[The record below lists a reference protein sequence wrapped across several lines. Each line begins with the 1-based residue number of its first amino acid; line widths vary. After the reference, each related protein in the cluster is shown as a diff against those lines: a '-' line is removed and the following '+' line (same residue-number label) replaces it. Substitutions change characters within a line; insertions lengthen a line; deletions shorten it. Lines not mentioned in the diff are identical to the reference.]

1 NLVLQESTYT
11 KTDGTQGKMVDVN
24 FSYDSIHTQY
34 LEELPPENTAN
45 LQGFGYLRDLNQAAS
60 LSKDLHHQLNEYS
73 QLTTKDEQLNHL
85 DSLLKSWAQTSPYY
99 SNDPIDI
106 QSKTFYRNEEFFQN
120 NKDVPRI
127 TASQANVMQNGLKNL
142 NEQLD
147 SEQLKSFNQEETQDK
162 LHILQ
167 SFYGIN
173 HHTIYLNKPD
183 ELDDII
189 DNIDND
195 YAALKED
202 TYQHL
207 LFQTRLKPYLQEI
220 EIDENEEIHFEKV
233 ADKFNEVFNTLPE
246 KALIDLSEFLQHS
259 NLGQLNPQF
268 NQQFATF
275 YEQTENA
282 ETLVDQETAAQII
295 HANHEVSLTDET
307 AEIILLGNVIDKEN
321 FAKIES
327 ITAENE
333 DDWAMHDTETIPD
346 WRDIE
351 GDDEDDNDWFV

>member
-1 NLVLQESTYT
+1 M
-11 KTDGTQGKMVDVN
+11 GAN
-24 FSYDSIHTQY
+24 FT
-34 LEELPPENTAN
+34 
-45 LQGFGYLRDLNQAAS
+45 
-60 LSKDLHHQLNEYS
+60 
-73 QLTTKDEQLNHL
+73 
-85 DSLLKSWAQTSPYY
+85 LLFKRPHC
-99 SNDPIDI
+99 DI

-120 NKDVPRI
+120 NKDVPHI
-127 TASQANVMQNGLKNL
+127 TANQANLMQNGLKNL

-183 ELDDII
+183 ELEKII

-233 ADKFNEVFNTLPE
+233 AEKFNEVFNTLPE
-246 KALIDLSEFLQHS
+246 KALIDLSEFLQHT
-259 NLGQLNPQF
+259 NLGQINPKF

-282 ETLVDQETAAQII
+282 GTLVDQETAEQII

-307 AEIILLGNVIDKEN
+307 AEIMLLGNVIDKEN

-333 DDWAMHDTETIPD
+333 DDWAIHDTETRIQ
-346 WRDIE
+346 
-351 GDDEDDNDWFV
+351 WFKKRLQNKVLILQVFCFVEI